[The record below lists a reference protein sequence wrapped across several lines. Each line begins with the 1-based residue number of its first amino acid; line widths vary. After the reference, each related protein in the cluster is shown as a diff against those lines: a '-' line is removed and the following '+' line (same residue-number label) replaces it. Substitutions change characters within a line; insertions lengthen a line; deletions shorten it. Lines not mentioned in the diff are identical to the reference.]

1 MDTNNRASR
10 PDCPST
16 APAALRPPLT
26 RSAIAT
32 RDPPRSIDST
42 RPQHIAHRDGRIR
55 VQHRVPTRNHCA
67 ARHLDDPVYK
77 QPPLAAK

>member
-32 RDPPRSIDST
+32 RDPPRY
-42 RPQHIAHRDGRIR
+42 RLHPPQHIAQRDGRIR

-77 QPPLAAK
+77 QPPVAAK